1 MINFKIDNLQYCN
14 WSREIFEINRQAGLD
29 AIHVTIVYHEDFDEL
44 ETVIKNW
51 ENHFS
56 NNSDLIFHGKSYKDI
71 EKAKSENKTAV
82 FFGFQNCSPIEDDIN
97 LVEKVYDL
105 GCRFMQ
111 LTYNNQSL
119 LATGCYE
126 NTDSG
131 VTNFGREVIKEMN
144 RLGLVIDMS
153 HSAEKSTIDAIEISE
168 KPIAITHANP
178 SFWHAAKRNKSN
190 KLLKILSDSKGML
203 GLSLYAHHLKEGTN
217 CTLESFCEMAAKT
230 AEIIG
235 VEKIGIG
242 SDLCLNQ
249 PDTIVEWMRNGTWS
263 KDKKFGEGSKNKPGF
278 PKQPDWFLDARGFSN
293 LEIGLNKV
301 GFSESEVNGIL
312 GNNWYNFYKG
322 MNR

>member
-1 MINFKIDNLQYCN
+1 MNFKIDNLQYCN
-14 WSREIFEINRQAGLD
+14 WSREIFKINKQAGLD

-44 ETVIKNW
+44 KTVLKNW

-56 NNSDLIFHGKSYKDI
+56 ENSDLIFHGKNFKDI

-82 FFGFQNCSPIEDDIN
+82 FFGFQNCSPIEDDIG

-126 NTDSG
+126 EIDSG
-131 VTNFGREVIKEMN
+131 VTNFGKEVIKEMN

-178 SFWHAAKRNKSN
+178 SFWHPAKRNKSN
-190 KLLKILSDSKGML
+190 KLLKILSEHKGML
-203 GLSLYAHHLKEGTN
+203 GMSLYPHHLKDGTD
-217 CTLESFCEMAAKT
+217 CSLESFCEMIAKAADIMG
-230 AEIIG
+230 A
-235 VEKIGIG
+235 EKIGIG

-249 PDTIVEWMRNGTWS
+249 PDTIVEWMRNGTWTKS
-263 KDKKFGEGSKNKPGF
+263 KNYGEGSKNKPGF
-278 PKQPDWFLDARGFSN
+278 PKQPDWFLDARGFDN
-293 LEIGLNKV
+293 LELGLKKI
-301 GFSESEVNGIL
+301 GFSEGEVNGIL
-312 GNNWYNFYKG
+312 GNNWYNFYKE
-322 MNR
+322 MN